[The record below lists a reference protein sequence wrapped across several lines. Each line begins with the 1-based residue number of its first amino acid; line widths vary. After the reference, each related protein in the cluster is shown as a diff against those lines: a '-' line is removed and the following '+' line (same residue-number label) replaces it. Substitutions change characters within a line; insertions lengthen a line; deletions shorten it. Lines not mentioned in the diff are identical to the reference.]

1 MTETP
6 ARVGAVMIDCHDPE
20 SLMGFWSQIIG
31 IEIDHEFPGYI
42 FGTRIPGNY
51 IRLAFQKVPENKE
64 VKNRL
69 HLDMSHEDP
78 EAFIAKVESLG
89 GSRVEDHDVG
99 GFTWTVLTD
108 PEGNEFCVTP
118 QS

>member
-1 MTETP
+1 MTDTP
-6 ARVGAVMIDCHDPE
+6 ARVGAVMINCHDP
-20 SLMGFWSQIIG
+20 SALMEFWSQIIG

-42 FGTRIPGNY
+42 FGTRIPGNH
-51 IRLAFQKVPENKE
+51 IRLAFQKVPEDKS

-78 EAFIAKVESLG
+78 EALIVKVESLG
-89 GSRVEDHDVG
+89 GSRIEDHELG
-99 GFTWTVLTD
+99 GFTWTVLAD